1 MTATS
6 EELSF
11 FSEQTV
17 PQDQSKGYVLEL
29 RLLCVCDVAACLLS
43 VDDDDSGG
51 LGALPGGGRA
61 AAGPWAAAA
70 CAPCWTRAA
79 AVMVSGELV
88 RGCVAL
94 SPRGGAITHTN
105 RAAA

>member
-1 MTATS
+1 MMATS

-51 LGALPGGGRA
+51 LGAGREGGRWAMGGGGGGVCA
-61 AAGPWAAAA
+61 VLDAG
-70 CAPCWTRAA
+70 RRSDG
-79 AVMVSGELV
+79 VG
-88 RGCVAL
+88 
-94 SPRGGAITHTN
+94 
-105 RAAA
+105 